1 MKAMFTYYTVNDT
14 IYGLQYFYDVYKG
27 EFELMNRYYIALDS
41 IDNSR
46 CYEYSPKNEPMSK
59 YWIETT
65 DSSMTFFYSRIYE
78 DELVGKYYFSKIGS
92 ESTTGFKHKIHPTIV
107 NKKFQLFDL
116 MGRPAKQKQ
125 HIIKVMK

>member
-1 MKAMFTYYTVNDT
+1 
-14 IYGLQYFYDVYKG
+14 
-27 EFELMNRYYIALDS
+27 
-41 IDNSR
+41 
-46 CYEYSPKNEPMSK
+46 
-59 YWIETT
+59 
-65 DSSMTFFYSRIYE
+65 MTFFYSRIYE